1 MPKLT
6 TISRFLAPVAL
17 VALAACQSLPTGGD
31 AATPS
36 TAAPSSPAVEST
48 ERTEP
53 VAQTPEAQLAEPLLV
68 FLADVNPRSDWVEV
82 NLDGSNTIYMEP
94 EPFLTRNDLASV
106 EAGSSSEGDRLLA
119 LTLSE
124 SAAARLNSITTDN
137 PGKRLALVVDGT
149 LLAIPGYSEPIDIGR
164 LVFMVGSKE
173 NAITAAEIIAGDV
186 ATPMTE

>member
-31 AATPS
+31 AAAPS
-36 TAAPSSPAVEST
+36 TTPSSPAVEST

-53 VAQTPEAQLAEPLLV
+53 VAQAPEAKMAEPLLV

-82 NLDGSNTIYMEP
+82 DLDGSNTIYMEP
-94 EPFLTRNDLASV
+94 EPFLTRNDLKSV
-106 EAGSSSEGDRLLA
+106 EAGSSSEGDGLLA

-124 SAAARLNSITTDN
+124 GAAARLSTITTNN

-173 NAITAAEIIAGDV
+173 NAITAAEIIAGDM
-186 ATPMTE
+186 ATPMMD